1 MSRDRTYDFL
11 YAAEATEV
19 LHAPMKALETFGT
32 TCVDYH
38 LLAELEDYPGKIRV
52 REGRLQASKPE
63 LITPEQYVKD
73 EFEGFGEMAKLYYD
87 FLKQL
92 MDWLKPEYIGRL
104 CVARAQEKQWD
115 VVGDFISAADQKS
128 VEQLMELAIAEGNFD
143 AVDLVNPHL

>member
-1 MSRDRTYDFL
+1 ML
-11 YAAEATEV
+11 Q
-19 LHAPMKALETFGT
+19 
-32 TCVDYH
+32 
-38 LLAELEDYPGKIRV
+38 LAEHCMNPDQLEALANEVVAAGD
-52 REGRLQASKPE
+52 
-63 LITPEQYVKD
+63 
-73 EFEGFGEMAKLYYD
+73 YD